1 MASSRRSPQKNKH
14 KARMNDTTVCI
25 GLPIHNGGST
35 LRQSIE
41 SLLAQTHADF
51 LLVLLDDASSD
62 ESAQIA
68 AEYARSDARVS
79 FHANRT
85 RAGLIGAWNRVAE
98 LSRTQR
104 PTWFAW
110 FSDHDWVDS
119 EWLARL
125 LSAVEAEPGIVLA
138 HGCVRQLLEPEG
150 RLMEGGS
157 GLDTRSL
164 DRYERLRAVSLA
176 PFGAGDAVY
185 GLIRFAALDACGI
198 FPREILPDRLLVS
211 ELTLHGAIAFDPG
224 AIRYRRVYEADRKGT
239 EMIAR
244 QLRTLVPD
252 GDEIQCPHLS
262 HCTYFLRR
270 LSAVREVHAESA
282 LERIYHALSYFHR
295 HYYKYAQECQEELQA
310 SGGCESLREVR
321 EFVRNVGDRN
331 WKVLGTDY
339 IGMLEKVKQT
349 KARVDKY
356 RQAYE
361 DAREANRE
369 LGLERERLLARIQVL
384 EEAVQDRRGEWM

>member
-1 MASSRRSPQKNKH
+1 
-14 KARMNDTTVCI
+14 MNERTVCI

-35 LRQSIE
+35 LRQSVE
-41 SLLAQTHADF
+41 SILAQTHADF
-51 LLVLLDDASSD
+51 HLVLLDDASTD

-68 AEYARSDARVS
+68 AGYASSDARVS
-79 FHANRT
+79 FHVNRT
-85 RAGLIGAWNRVAE
+85 RTGLIDAWKRVAE
-98 LSRTQR
+98 LSRTHR

-125 LSAVEAEPGIVLA
+125 LSTVAAEPGIVLA
-138 HGCVRQLLEPEG
+138 HGCVRQMLEPEG
-150 RLMEGGS
+150 RTMEGGP

-164 DRYERLRAVSLA
+164 NRYERLRAVSLA

-185 GLIRFAALDACGI
+185 GLIRYAALDACGI

-211 ELTLHGAIAFDPG
+211 ELALHGAIAFDPG
-224 AIRYRRVYEADRKGT
+224 AIRYRRVYAADRKGT

-244 QLRTLVPD
+244 QRRTLVAD
-252 GDEIQCPHLS
+252 GDELRCPHLS

-270 LSAVREVHAESA
+270 LTAVCDAHPERA

-295 HYYKYAQECQEELQA
+295 HYYKYAQECQEELQT
-310 SGGCESLREVR
+310 SGGCETLREVH
-321 EFVRNVGDRN
+321 EFVHNVGDRN
-331 WKVLGTDY
+331 WRVLGTDY

-361 DAREANRE
+361 AVRAANQE
-369 LGLERERLLARIQVL
+369 LELERERLLARIRDL
-384 EEAVQDRRGEWM
+384 EDAAQDRRGECM